1 MKKPCQIAPTLAEIL
16 TQEARMAREAKAAL
30 VEQER
35 EADDRL
41 EAHIRTFL
49 RRHPTVFPLPRLKGG
64 PAA

>member
-1 MKKPCQIAPTLAEIL
+1 MKKSCQIAPNLAEIL
-16 TQEARMAREAKAAL
+16 IQEARTAREAKAAL

-49 RRHPTVFPLPRLKGG
+49 RRHPNRSSRFDG
-64 PAA
+64 

>member
-16 TQEARMAREAKAAL
+16 IQEARMAREAKAAL

-41 EAHIRTFL
+41 EAHIRTF
-49 RRHPTVFPLPRLKGG
+49 
-64 PAA
+64 